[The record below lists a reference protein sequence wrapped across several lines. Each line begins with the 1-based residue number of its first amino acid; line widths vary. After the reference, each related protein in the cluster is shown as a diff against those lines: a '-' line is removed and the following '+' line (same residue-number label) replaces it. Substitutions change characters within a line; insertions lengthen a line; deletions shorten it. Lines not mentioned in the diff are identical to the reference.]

1 MQGKIMVE
9 VNRQDLE
16 KQFGKKYGH
25 YLASP
30 MYNRIGG
37 KLKQIKSHKGGN
49 RYVSGI
55 PSIRELVHYDIDK
68 CIDAFNTM
76 LANQPRTQKQVD
88 NYTKAIKSL
97 KIMKEL

>member
-1 MQGKIMVE
+1 V
-9 VNRQDLE
+9 VSLNR
-16 KQFGKKYGH
+16 
-25 YLASP
+25 
-30 MYNRIGG
+30 
-37 KLKQIKSHKGGN
+37 LKVIKVAN

-76 LANQPRTQKQVD
+76 LANQPRAQKQVD

>member
-1 MQGKIMVE
+1 MTE

-16 KQFGKKYGH
+16 KQFGKRYGH
-25 YLASP
+25 YLASLI
-30 MYNRIGG
+30 YNNIGG
-37 KLKQIKSHKGGN
+37 RLKQIRTSNGGN
-49 RYVSGI
+49 RYASGI

-68 CIDAFNTM
+68 CIDAFGTM
-76 LANQPRTQKQVD
+76 LANQPRTKLQVD